1 MQKERNT
8 HGKTPQGVK
17 SLLIRVRD
25 NWKID
30 TKYKIALC
38 NKGRIVRFHKLWVH
52 QFHIPQKVFLKD
64 ALLQFLNNVQ
74 LVLNC
79 QHHTLSFPQHCI

>member
-8 HGKTPQGVK
+8 RGKIPQGVK

-25 NWKID
+25 NWKTD

-38 NKGRIVRFHKLWVH
+38 NKGRRIVRFHR
-52 QFHIPQKVFLKD
+52 
-64 ALLQFLNNVQ
+64 
-74 LVLNC
+74 
-79 QHHTLSFPQHCI
+79 